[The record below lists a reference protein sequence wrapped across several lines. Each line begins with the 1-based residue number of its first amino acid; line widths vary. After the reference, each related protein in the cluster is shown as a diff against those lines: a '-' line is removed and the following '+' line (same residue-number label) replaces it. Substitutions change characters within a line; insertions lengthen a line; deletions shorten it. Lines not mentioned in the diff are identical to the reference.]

1 MVPILKQEGIDVI
14 ISSPFMRTVQTAT
27 PIAETLGIEILK
39 DERLQEWDVGSFSGA
54 SYLAPDII
62 ADTKRAYSEPTH
74 RRG

>member
-1 MVPILKQEGIDVI
+1 
-14 ISSPFMRTVQTAT
+14 MRTVQTAT